1 MADIQSLIDYLK
13 INRREEEEKAKNKI
27 TIAVIDQNYHE
38 DNRTLS
44 EVFSTDIK
52 NNSLVI
58 PLATKISF
66 TNQTNIYIAQD
77 GSNVLYYQQQEV
89 DDGTGETQIEYR
101 NINDITGWEIID
113 DANFIAVELNEGKSN
128 YYYSFIT
135 DRILLL
141 PDLPDVYLFPDVFAY
156 DADKVEIGE
165 GQFDYPDHEG
175 YSNSIGDLFLRE
187 VIDVNPSDSEK
198 KRKVQVSKASQNAK
212 VFLYPQLKYKLMDN
226 SNEYRYSLRYV
237 YIIPGEKTYQKN
249 KQYASAIVVRF
260 TYIGAL
266 LEFLNQ
272 TVFYIEY
279 LELSGN
285 KGVKKVFVDT
295 YAKFIDLEIAAKR
308 NNINGLLEL
317 FHYTPK
323 IFLETVNKSTL
334 WDVVG
339 TALQSS
345 LTNVGLNKEDIVL
358 KVLRT
363 IATLERT
370 PTIFLSELLAKKNGK
385 ESYFYLLFKKMDL
398 DNFVAYTNF
407 IKEIWL
413 KSEFSNPDY
422 KVFNTK
428 KEKKEVF
435 DGPIILPYTS
445 DKTLGIYHS
454 NTDIEWIDNY
464 TKFEVTLETGK
475 TKVNTQNKRNEKDK
489 IKYTYHPFQPIGIK
503 NVDQQK
509 TELKLE
515 YFIPAFYLKA
525 VEEKKALANTF
536 TSIEYGVDV
545 ITTISGVGN
554 LLKLRHLTKLG
565 KISKVISSFKKG
577 AAIIEITS
585 GTTNAL
591 LKLTALKDTKYGE
604 ALSEYLFYLEMLSLS
619 VDVTDW
625 ISTGLKKS
633 ATNVLEHSD
642 ELNKH
647 LDDLVKKDELDE
659 VGKNRVLD
667 ELVEVSEKNRNT
679 GKFTI
684 NNEGEITLKKFNKIS
699 ERVKKEYGVS
709 MHLIDRN
716 NETFIELFKRWQQKP
731 LQGFW
736 VDQKLISK
744 NYKIELDGP
753 ALYLFK
759 GATAKG
765 LYKVTSYTVQ
775 HELYHMKMWIKIK
788 EAYPNSYLKK
798 FHKIPDKVH
807 EAYVL
812 SEFVKAKKFSKKTVW
827 DEGDIIDDLD
837 AFNINFGQNKAL
849 KYFETFEL
857 EDYLKTL

>member
-13 INRREEEEKAKNKI
+13 INRRQEEEKAKNNI
-27 TIAVIDQNYHE
+27 TIGIVDQNYNE
-38 DNRTLS
+38 INRTTK
-44 EVFSTDIK
+44 EVLLTDITK
-52 NNSLVI
+52 KSTVV
-58 PLATKISF
+58 PLAIKISF
-66 TNQTNIYIAQD
+66 TNQTSVYISQT
-77 GSNVLYYQQQEV
+77 GSNIVYYKQQEV
-89 DDGTGETQIEYR
+89 ADGNGGVQVEYR
-101 NINDITGWEIID
+101 NINDITDWEVLD
-113 DANFIAVELNEGKSN
+113 DTNFIAVQLNEGKAN
-128 YYYSFIT
+128 YYYSYDIE
-135 DRILLL
+135 RIVVL
-141 PDLPDVYLFPDVFAY
+141 PDLPDVYIYPDVFAY
-156 DADKVEIGE
+156 DADKVDIGE
-165 GQFDYPDHEG
+165 HQFDYKDHEG
-175 YSNSIGDLFLRE
+175 YTNSLGDRFLRE
-187 VIDVNPSDSEK
+187 AFDVNPRDSEK

-237 YIIPGEKTYQKN
+237 YIIPGEKRYDKN

-272 TVFYIEY
+272 TIFYIEY

-285 KGVKKVFVDT
+285 KGIKKVFVDT
-295 YAKFIDLEIAAKR
+295 YSKFIDNEISGKR
-308 NNINGLLEL
+308 NDINGLLEL

-385 ESYFYLLFKKMDL
+385 ESYFYGLFNKMNT

-413 KSEFSNPDY
+413 KSKFSNPEY
-422 KVFNTK
+422 KVFNAK
-428 KEKKEVF
+428 KDKKEVF
-435 DGPIILPYTS
+435 DGPIVLPYTS

-454 NTDIEWIDNY
+454 NTDIGWIDNY
-464 TKFEVTLETGK
+464 SKFEVKLETGK
-475 TKVNTQNKRNEKDK
+475 IKRTGRRTYEDVT
-489 IKYTYHPFQPIGIK
+489 IDYTYHPFQPIGIK

-515 YFIPAFYLKA
+515 HFIPAFYLKA
-525 VEEKKALANTF
+525 VEEKKAVANTF

-554 LLKLRHLTKLG
+554 LLKLRHLTKVSKLG
-565 KISKVISSFKKG
+565 KVISSFKKG

-591 LKLTALKDTKYGE
+591 LKLTGIADTELGN

-625 ISTGLKKS
+625 IRKGLKKS

-642 ELNKH
+642 DLNKH
-647 LDDLVKKDELDE
+647 LDELVEKGEMTPTQKT
-659 VGKNRVLD
+659 KVLD
-667 ELVEVSEKNRNT
+667 ELAEVSEKNRNT

-699 ERVKKEYGVS
+699 DRVKKEYGVS

-744 NYKIELDGP
+744 NYKIELEGP

-765 LYKVTSYTVQ
+765 VYKVTSYTVQ
-775 HELYHMKMWIKIK
+775 HELYHMKMWLKIK
-788 EAYPNSYLKK
+788 ESYPKSYLKK
-798 FHKIPDKVH
+798 FHEIPDEVH

-812 SEFVKAKKFSKKTVW
+812 SEFVKAKKFSKKTIW

-837 AFNINFGQNKAL
+837 AFNINFGQNKNL
-849 KYFETFEL
+849 KYFETFDL
-857 EDYLKTL
+857 EDYLKIS